1 MSRKTRNN
9 HDSFSKM
16 NEVRVDYEDYGY
28 EIQNSNRQKKHKEH
42 KFKKREYD
50 YDD

>member
-9 HDSFSKM
+9 TDSFTKLKESTF
-16 NEVRVDYEDYGY
+16 DYEDYGY
-28 EIQNSNRQKKHKEH
+28 DIQNSKRQKKHKET